1 MLKLYKCTDGFY
13 AQVQGRLYLLKS
25 NSDWDKLINR
35 DDLYDYI
42 LNSVDLASPASVNV
56 DLLQIDKPLV
66 SQEIWAAG
74 VTYYSSRMA
83 RIEESRKEGGGDHYS
98 RVYSAERPEIFF
110 KATPSRTVGHNK
122 SFRIRKDSTWNVPEP
137 ELTVFASSSGKVV
150 AYTIGND
157 ISSRSIEGEN
167 PLYLPQAKT
176 FDRCACL
183 GPCLFITKEN
193 LPASTTIKMKIN
205 RCGKEVFTGETT
217 LAHMKRKVED
227 LIECLFRE
235 TSFPEGVFLMTGTG
249 IIPNDEFTLAK
260 SDEVQITIESIGT
273 LVNFVEA

>member
-1 MLKLYKCTDGFY
+1 MQTKIHLKIPKTLNKWSIRESNYFFTYLFYSVSSDMLKLYKCTDGFY

-25 NSDWDKLINR
+25 VSDWDKLINR

-56 DLLQIDKPLV
+56 NLLQIDKPLV

-83 RIEESRKEGGGDHYS
+83 RIESRKEGGGDHYS

-157 ISSRSIEGEN
+157 ISSRSIEGGEP
-167 PLYLPQAKT
+167 PLFA
-176 FDRCACL
+176 
-183 GPCLFITKEN
+183 
-193 LPASTTIKMKIN
+193 AS
-205 RCGKEVFTGETT
+205 
-217 LAHMKRKVED
+217 
-227 LIECLFRE
+227 
-235 TSFPEGVFLMTGTG
+235 
-249 IIPNDEFTLAK
+249 
-260 SDEVQITIESIGT
+260 Q
-273 LVNFVEA
+273 NF